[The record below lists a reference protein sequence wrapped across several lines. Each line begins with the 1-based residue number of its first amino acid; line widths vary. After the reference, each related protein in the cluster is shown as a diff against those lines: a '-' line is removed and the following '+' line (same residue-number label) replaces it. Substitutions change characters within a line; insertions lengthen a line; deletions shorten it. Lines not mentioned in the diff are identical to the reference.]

1 MPSEIQLSL
10 ELNQFFKSIYRHRHL
25 KLPLTKKDDLVTD
38 FIARC
43 DVYNSHLRDYATQEK
58 DQLAELIPEI
68 LEVSIEVQYCIALT
82 MTSFLS
88 GNIKLAYDTF
98 DKTFSNRNI
107 YKHLRRISIPLSDLC
122 NEKKPLFRVRKSEKP
137 LDKRKDLFHI
147 PFSMRHLVGAQ
158 RYSVA
163 GLPCLYLGTSIY
175 IYWQEMGKPDL
186 GKLFISS
193 FKSKDSKSQVLNL
206 AAEFLYH
213 RMRSS
218 PYSEDISFKN
228 NSLKISYLILWP
240 LIAACNYKKSDENS
254 NFIQEYIIPNL
265 LMQWI
270 STKDRIPISGI
281 AYRSTKF
288 SKSTQ
293 SPQAVNI
300 VLPPKVDYAQTIK
313 YDFCPT
319 LCSIFD
325 ITPPVSWQILKTL
338 NYSVG
343 GEMTSEQLKAIDVLK
358 KKEVMRIRNFDED
371 LVSLYPLTDF
381 YKLEIFIHRYM
392 NYAELP
398 PGKDGDKMAA
408 ELSNKLKRID
418 DMSNQ
423 LPD

>member
-1 MPSEIQLSL
+1 MNSEIQLSF
-10 ELNQFFKSIYRHRHL
+10 ELSQFFKSIYRHRHL
-25 KLPLTKKDDLVTD
+25 KLPLTKKEDLVTD

-43 DVYNSHLRDYATQEK
+43 DVYNSHLKEYATQEK

-68 LEVSIEVQYCIALT
+68 LETSSEVQNCIALT

-107 YKHLRRISIPLSDLC
+107 YKHLRRISVPLSNLC
-122 NEKKPLFRVRKSEKP
+122 NDKKPLFRVRKSENP

-147 PFSMRHLVGAQ
+147 PFSKRHLVSAQ

-175 IYWQEMGKPDL
+175 ICWQEMDKPDL

-193 FKSKDSKSQVLNL
+193 FTTTNSKSQVLNL

-213 RMRSS
+213 RMRST

-240 LIAACNYKKSDENS
+240 LIAACNYKKTDGNS
-254 NFIQEYIIPNL
+254 SFIQEYIIPNL

-270 STKDRIPISGI
+270 STKDSTPISGI

-300 VLPPKVDYAQTIK
+300 VLPPKVDYFQTIK

-319 LCSIFD
+319 LCSIFE
-325 ITPPVSWQILKTL
+325 ITTPVSWQILKTL
-338 NYSVG
+338 DYSAG
-343 GEMTSEQLKAIDVLK
+343 ADMTPEQLDAIDVLK
-358 KKEVMRIRNFDED
+358 KKEMMGIRNFDED

-392 NYAELP
+392 DYAELSP
-398 PGKDGDKMAA
+398 KKDGGRMAT
-408 ELSNKLKRID
+408 EPSNGLKHLNTI
-418 DMSNQ
+418 
-423 LPD
+423 

>member
-1 MPSEIQLSL
+1 MNSEIQLSF
-10 ELNQFFKSIYRHRHL
+10 ELSQFFKSIYRHRHL
-25 KLPLTKKDDLVTD
+25 KLPLTKKEDLVTD

-43 DVYNSHLRDYATQEK
+43 DVYNSHLKEYATQEK

-68 LEVSIEVQYCIALT
+68 LETSSEVQNCIALT

-107 YKHLRRISIPLSDLC
+107 YKHLRRISVPLSNLC
-122 NEKKPLFRVRKSEKP
+122 NDKKPLFRVRKSEKP

-147 PFSMRHLVGAQ
+147 PFSKRHLVSAQ

-175 IYWQEMGKPDL
+175 ICWQEMDKPDL

-193 FKSKDSKSQVLNL
+193 FITTNSKSQVLNL

-213 RMRSS
+213 RMRST

-240 LIAACNYKKSDENS
+240 LIAACNYKKTDGNS
-254 NFIQEYIIPNL
+254 SFIQEYIIPNL

-270 STKDRIPISGI
+270 STKDRTPISGI

-300 VLPPKVDYAQTIK
+300 VLPPKVDYFQTIK

-319 LCSIFD
+319 LCSLFE
-325 ITPPVSWQILKTL
+325 ITTPVSWQILKTL
-338 NYSVG
+338 DYSAG
-343 GEMTSEQLKAIDVLK
+343 ADMTPEQLDAINVLK
-358 KKEVMRIRNFDED
+358 KKEMMGIRNFDED

-392 NYAELP
+392 DYAELSP
-398 PGKDGDKMAA
+398 KKDGGRMAT
-408 ELSNKLKRID
+408 EPSNGLKHLNII
-418 DMSNQ
+418 
-423 LPD
+423 